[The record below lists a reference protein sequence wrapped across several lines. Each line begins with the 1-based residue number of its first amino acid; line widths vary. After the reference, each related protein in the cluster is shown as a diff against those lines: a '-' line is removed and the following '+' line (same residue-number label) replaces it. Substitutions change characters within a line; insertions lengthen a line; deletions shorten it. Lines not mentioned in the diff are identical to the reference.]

1 MDEKTQSRLP
11 QPSLKTV
18 SPIVRTKINPLADS
32 TSSANIIPQRIVSGT
47 KRIADGSSADL
58 VKRKNPAISER
69 KTLVERAGA
78 SRKLPTTT
86 HKSSTISQNKSV
98 SSTYQKTCQSGLSR
112 SLNEGSNSLSSS
124 VFGRSISNEIPSSQ
138 LIQRSNKVLGDKPK
152 RPAWDTRGRLE
163 DMEIAYSELKK
174 QISIGNTEKDAIYTV
189 LESER
194 HKLNELEVVKTSLTA
209 ELEAARSCLLNRK
222 IETDEQINKLKCEII
237 ELERKLDDESRNS
250 RNEIDD
256 LTRKHRDNTDALE
269 RKHRDEVDALERKH
283 RDELESLERSYKDQ
297 INEIKQTR
305 KQELESLVI
314 DHKNEI
320 EAMQKKHKIMIEEA
334 CSESIA
340 ELHRF
345 KTEIALEKQKTDL
358 EFDAKERELRMIK
371 ASLNEVTCDLEREKV
386 LNTSLRNAVNEKCV
400 SNLTLE
406 SSVSAFRSEIEKLE
420 SQVAS
425 QKACIAE
432 LSESTKNAQEEKET
446 YRKKLREEETL
457 RRKLHNQI
465 QELKG
470 NIRVLCRVRP
480 LLEHEKAENG
490 LADIKY
496 PDESKEGKE
505 IEITGQTTESSLG
518 SVHTKSYPFS
528 FDKVFSPRC
537 SNDEIFDEI
546 SQLVQS
552 ALDGYN
558 VCIFAYGQ
566 TGSGKT
572 YTMCAEDGMIPR
584 AVHQIYETTN
594 ALLEKGWCYLME
606 GQFLE
611 IYNEHIN
618 DLLGHVD
625 EFDKKKHEIRHD
637 PKECK
642 TTVTDLTTV
651 VLDTPSKVSMLLKK
665 ASNNRSVAATE
676 ANERSSRSH
685 SVFILTLRGT
695 NTITGEVSEGTLNL
709 IDLAGSERLSQS
721 QSVGDRLKETQAIN
735 KSLSCL
741 SDVIHALGNSKGHIP
756 YRNSKLTYLLQY
768 SLGGNSKT
776 LMLVTLS
783 PLQQHLSES
792 LCSLRFATKVNH
804 TVIGTAKRTTK
815 VQNVF
820 PGQA

>member
-11 QPSLKTV
+11 QPLSKTV
-18 SPIVRTKINPLADS
+18 SPMTRMKINPLADS
-32 TSSANIIPQRIVSGT
+32 TSSANIIPQKSISGT
-47 KRIADGSSADL
+47 KRTADRSDGSVLDPI
-58 VKRKNPAISER
+58 KRKNTTISER

-78 SRKLPTTT
+78 SRKPSTSVY
-86 HKSSTISQNKSV
+86 KSSTLLQSKPA
-98 SSTYQKTCQSGLSR
+98 SSSYQKICQSGLSR
-112 SLNEGSNSLSSS
+112 SLNENSHLSSS
-124 VFGRSISNEIPSSQ
+124 SILGRSLSNEIPCSQ
-138 LIQRSNKVLGDKPK
+138 SVQRPNIKVLGDRPK

-163 DMEIAYSELKK
+163 DMEIAYSELKE
-174 QISIGNTEKDAIYTV
+174 QISIGNTEKDAIYTA
-189 LESER
+189 LESE
-194 HKLNELEVVKTSLTA
+194 LNELELVKASLMT
-209 ELEAARSCLLNRK
+209 ELETVRSSLLTRK
-222 IETDEQINKLKCEII
+222 IETDEQINKLKSEII
-237 ELERKLDDESRNS
+237 ELERKLDDERRNF

-256 LTRKHRDNTDALE
+256 LTRKHRDDIESLE
-269 RKHRDEVDALERKH
+269 RKHRDES
-283 RDELESLERSYKDQ
+283 ESLEKAYKDQ
-297 INEIKQTR
+297 INEIKKAG
-305 KQELESLVI
+305 KQELESLMSN
-314 DHKNEI
+314 HKNEI
-320 EAMQKKHKIMIEEA
+320 ETMEKKHKIMVEEA
-334 CSESIA
+334 CSASVVA
-340 ELHRF
+340 LQKF
-345 KTEIALEKQKTDL
+345 KTETALEKQKIDL
-358 EFDAKERELRMIK
+358 EFDAKERELKMMK
-371 ASLNEVTCDLEREKV
+371 ASLDDAMSNLEREKV
-386 LNTSLRNAVNEKCV
+386 LNASLRVSQNAVNEKCV

-406 SSVSAFRSEIEKLE
+406 SSVSVFRSEIEKLE
-420 SQVAS
+420 AQVAS
-425 QKACIAE
+425 QKACIIE
-432 LSESTKNAQEEKET
+432 LSDSAKNAQEEKEICH
-446 YRKKLREEETL
+446 RKLREEETL

-480 LLEHEKAENG
+480 FLEHEKFENG

-505 IEITGQTTESSLG
+505 IEIIGQTTESSLG
-518 SVHTKSYPFS
+518 SVHTKSYPFT
-528 FDKVFSPRC
+528 FDKVFSPKC
-537 SNDEIFDEI
+537 SNNEVFDEI

-584 AVHQIYETTN
+584 AVHQIYETIN
-594 ALLEKGWCYLME
+594 ALTEKGWCYSME

-618 DLLGHVD
+618 DLLGHPD

-642 TTVTDLTTV
+642 TIVTDLTTV
-651 VLDTPSKVSMLLKK
+651 VLDTPTKVFTLLKK

-685 SVFILTLRGT
+685 SVFILTLHGT
-695 NTITGEVSEGTLNL
+695 NTITGEISEGTLNL
-709 IDLAGSERLSQS
+709 IDLAGSERLSHS

-741 SDVIHALGNSKGHIP
+741 GDVIHSLGNSKGHIP

-783 PLQQHLSES
+783 PLVQHLSES

-804 TVIGTAKRTTK
+804 TVIGTAKKTIK
-815 VQNVF
+815 IQNVV
-820 PGQA
+820 PS